1 MSGAAIAWA
10 QLQHV
15 SIAQLSSGCEG
26 SGLLAEAVDAAAA
39 QGLAALVPAQLL
51 RAASTALQARLAQL
65 RSTLSAV
72 DNGLVAIGVGEHR
85 GEDGEAEEQPG
96 LPEEVEG
103 LLVEVLRVSRGHSAS

>member
-1 MSGAAIAWA
+1 MEVVRSI
-10 QLQHV
+10 V
-15 SIAQLSSGCEG
+15 SEHSHMCF
-26 SGLLAEAVDAAAA
+26 LLAEAVDAAAA

-85 GEDGEAEEQPG
+85 GEDGEAEVHGVTMPS
-96 LPEEVEG
+96 PTH
-103 LLVEVLRVSRGHSAS
+103 SR